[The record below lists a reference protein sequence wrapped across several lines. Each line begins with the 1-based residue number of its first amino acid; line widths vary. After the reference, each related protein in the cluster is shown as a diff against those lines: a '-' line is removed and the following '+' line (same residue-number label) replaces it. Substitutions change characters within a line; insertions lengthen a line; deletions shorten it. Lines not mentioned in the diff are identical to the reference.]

1 MNPPKAVLP
10 ILRKLRNSE
19 PSDGCTGGIATLGLI
34 LAGAERRG
42 CATDAR
48 RLVARL
54 DLLDFG
60 MVLLRKSVS
69 GCYPENP

>member
-1 MNPPKAVLP
+1 MV
-10 ILRKLRNSE
+10 
-19 PSDGCTGGIATLGLI
+19 GL
-34 LAGAERRG
+34 LMAAGAERLAR
-42 CATDAR
+42 ATDAR

-69 GCYPENP
+69 DCYPDNP